1 MTDLFHFYRSK
12 VQTNKITLYK
22 TMMVL
27 VAVLV
32 LGPRFFSSKFMNQG
46 FYEKFSTE
54 FIICWL
60 PHHVLN
66 LMILFKHDF
75 KFTKATFVV
84 KITSHCVSFCHG
96 NFSNIHQT
104 FWSRKKSKI
113 LAMINP
119 ILYGFM
125 SEWMRKHLRAIWS
138 GCCLGVN

>member
-1 MTDLFHFYRSK
+1 
-12 VQTNKITLYK
+12 
-22 TMMVL
+22 MMVL

-96 NFSNIHQT
+96 NFSNINFH
-104 FWSRKKSKI
+104 
-113 LAMINP
+113 
-119 ILYGFM
+119 
-125 SEWMRKHLRAIWS
+125 
-138 GCCLGVN
+138 